1 MNGPNGQNNG
11 SFSHLIE
18 QLDARLARIE
28 HTLDR
33 LADDHS
39 SRHKEIHTRVTV
51 LEMHKAENAGSWK
64 TLTLVS
70 GGIATVA
77 GIATSYLARML
88 HG

>member
-1 MNGPNGQNNG
+1 MNGGNGQTNG
-11 SFSHLIE
+11 SFFHLIE

-28 HTLDR
+28 LTLDR
-33 LADDHS
+33 LSDDYAN
-39 SRHKEIHTRVTV
+39 RHKTIHDRVTV
-51 LEMHKAENAGSWK
+51 LEIHKAENAGSWR